1 MVPLVAEEAEASTLP
16 AFIAT
21 KSHGLFYLLLAFN
34 FFCLPLCLAFGVSLA
49 TLSLLSFSLFDIYFP
64 DLLFDWRLD
73 FFPRLY
79 LRWRLRRGSN
89 LWRRLRGLRC
99 LCGGGQDYSG
109 WQWRFWCRSEV
120 PMPSR
125 FVQR

>member
-34 FFCLPLCLAFGVSLA
+34 FFCLPLCLAFGVSPA
-49 TLSLLSFSLFDIYFP
+49 TLSLLRFSLSDIYLL
-64 DLLFDWRLD
+64 DLFFDRRLD

-79 LRWRLRRGSN
+79 LRWRWRLRRGSN

-109 WQWRFWCRSEV
+109 WHWRS
-120 PMPSR
+120 
-125 FVQR
+125 